1 MLLLRNGRA
10 GDNGVRAPVNS
21 LVVGESGADA
31 EMEGRWKGTPA
42 AVTGAGRG
50 PPAPASAWFPV
61 SSSPP
66 RNHKELEREQER
78 RRSRGHLQRKEKPWS
93 TTRMKIRRKVDAGP
107 TIPSRVLASP
117 SQEGQPLIHPR
128 GDFPSQHSMG
138 VSPQGFHTP
147 SQLEWGWFS
156 RRKVE

>member
-1 MLLLRNGRA
+1 MLLLRYGRA

-31 EMEGRWKGTPA
+31 EMEGKWKGTPA
-42 AVTGAGRG
+42 AVTGNPMVKLKVRTPIGSRQGRCKG
-50 PPAPASAWFPV
+50 TPAVATTEEVPF
-61 SSSPP
+61 
-66 RNHKELEREQER
+66 NHKDQDQEQDR
-78 RRSRGHLQRKEKPWS
+78 RRYQPISRRSTRVEFWPAHLKRVS
-93 TTRMKIRRKVDAGP
+93 T
-107 TIPSRVLASP
+107 AS
-117 SQEGQPLIHPR
+117 LHPR

-156 RRKVE
+156 TAQSRVIKVQA